1 MAEQTNRP
9 QSVRD
14 YVRLFFT
21 GIAMG
26 SADIVPGVSG
36 GTMAFI
42 MGIYEDLLH
51 AIKSVGLDVIKLG
64 LRFKIK
70 EALDRIPLTFLIP
83 LFLGI
88 ATAILSL
95 VRIITHILDT
105 DPEYLFAFFFGLV
118 LASIVAI
125 AARINHW
132 RPAIIGALVAGTAI
146 AVLIVTR
153 TPSKVEANPLNLFF
167 SGMLAIMAMILPGIS
182 GSFILLILGQYDN
195 ALNAVKNVEIVN
207 ILALGLG
214 CALGLAL
221 FVRLLSWLLKHY
233 HQTVIALLVG
243 FMVGSLFKIWPWKD
257 PLQYCTDRHGDQF
270 VCKEANILPNFVSSE
285 FVLAVVL
292 CVIGFVIVTAI
303 DHLQSKSNPVVMR
316 IKKLRGA

>member
-1 MAEQTNRP
+1 
-9 QSVRD
+9 
-14 YVRLFFT
+14 
-21 GIAMG
+21 MG

-42 MGIYEDLLH
+42 MGIYEDLLN
-51 AIKSVGLDVIKLG
+51 AIKSVDLDVIKLG
-64 LRFKIK
+64 LRFKFK
-70 EALDRIPLTFLIP
+70 EALDRIPLSFLIP

-105 DPEYLFAFFFGLV
+105 DPEFLFAFFFGLV

-125 AARINHW
+125 AARITEW
-132 RPAIIGALVAGTAI
+132 RPAIWGALAAGTAI
-146 AVLIVTR
+146 AILIVTR
-153 TPSKVEANPLNLFF
+153 TPSKVEANPINLFF
-167 SGMLAIMAMILPGIS
+167 SGMVAIMAMILPGIS

-207 ILALGLG
+207 IIALGLG
-214 CALGLAL
+214 CVIGLAL
-221 FVRLLSWLLKHY
+221 FVRLLSWLLKNY

-257 PLQYCTDRHGDQF
+257 PLEYCTDRHGDEF
-270 VCKEANILPNFVSSE
+270 VCKEANILPDFISTE
-285 FVLAVVL
+285 FLVAVVL
-292 CVIGFVIVTAI
+292 LIVGFIVVTII
-303 DHLQSKSNPVVMR
+303 DHAQSKSNPVVMQL
-316 IKKLRGA
+316 KKLRGA